1 MEYKRP
7 VIDTHTHI
15 GVIPDMTFTG
25 DMVIQEMDRAC
36 VDKTIGIRMIAGGG
50 GPFGASTKHNLFIGN
65 DYIAEVQ
72 KKYPDRI
79 IGFCMVDFFDQNSR
93 SIGWKPGKSELIKDN
108 HAVLELRRCIKK
120 LKLYGLFMHPDFQGY
135 APNNM
140 PFVRPVLDEL
150 HHLQDEEKRILPVLV
165 HGVGNNIHY
174 TVPEQIGD
182 LAQHYPD
189 LTFIVPQLGWALLAD
204 SMITVAKQHNNIY
217 LELMLNINIVATKQ
231 AVQEIGAERLTLGN
245 DAPWGSYTLGR
256 KMIEEIA
263 APREREL
270 ILGGTI
276 ANILG
281 L

>member
-1 MEYKRP
+1 MEQKRL

-25 DMVIQEMDRAC
+25 DMVIAELDRAG

-50 GPFGASTKHNLFIGN
+50 GPFGASTKHNPYNGN

-93 SIGWKPGKSELIKDN
+93 SFGWKPGESKLIKDN
-108 HAVLELRRCIKK
+108 NAVLELRRCIKN
-120 LKLYGLFMHPDFQGY
+120 LKLNGLFMHPDFQGY
-135 APNNM
+135 ASNNM
-140 PFVRPVLDEL
+140 PFVSPVLDEL
-150 HHLQDEEKRILPVLV
+150 VKLQDEEKRILPVLV

-174 TVPEQIGD
+174 TVPEQIGN
-182 LAQHYPD
+182 LAQHYTN

-231 AVQEIGAERLTLGN
+231 AVREIGAQRLTLGT

-263 APREREL
+263 SHEEREF

-276 ANILG
+276 ANLLG